1 MEVMR
6 TADILVVLGEVSREA
21 ELFGQLVPVAFED
34 GLDVLQSIEPGPGGD
49 AAGGI
54 EAGGRVLLAQV
65 QQTQTDLV
73 GLLGVIPALK
83 LAADP
88 QQRIWADIRRPAL
101 EAPGRPLLLSP
112 VARWHVGRVG
122 GKAWPVLARV
132 RGDEAE
138 ALGARIAS
146 DLRNDE
152 EAMER
157 GEFAA
162 ALAEEFRAAHVIADV
177 TTTLTRLVARTGGAN
192 LDKARQRYND
202 LVAAS
207 RADGNIA
214 GELRGLHNLAFV
226 LYNAGELD
234 DAEQTFR
241 AAMTRAEKTGRPWA
255 PYGFDGRVF
264 AAIICYV
271 RGRWDE
277 ALELWDVGPDAPT
290 LAAGNQAETK

>member
-1 MEVMR
+1 MR

-132 RGDEAE
+132 RGDELPSEVGFHQGLAGVQFQP
-138 ALGARIAS
+138 LPHVLVRHRVVVVLVLHVVVDIDLYRLDVPIA
-146 DLRNDE
+146 
-152 EAMER
+152 
-157 GEFAA
+157 
-162 ALAEEFRAAHVIADV
+162 V
-177 TTTLTRLVARTGGAN
+177 RL
-192 LDKARQRYND
+192 ARQRPECGSVELLEGRLATARQLLEGPTVQVLQQGADALVELSQGEEGVVAQTSQDPALDDLYRHLGFGLVLGLVGPRRDDGD
-202 LVAAS
+202 LVVLRPLLVTGVQVRIVAA
-207 RADGNIA
+207 RFAD
-214 GELRGLHNLAFV
+214 
-226 LYNAGELD
+226 
-234 DAEQTFR
+234 T
-241 AAMTRAEKTGRPWA
+241 AA
-255 PYGFDGRVF
+255 
-264 AAIICYV
+264 
-271 RGRWDE
+271 
-277 ALELWDVGPDAPT
+277 
-290 LAAGNQAETK
+290 